1 MSKLLVV
8 ETSPRGE
15 ASISRNMTRRFVAQ
29 WQAAH
34 PGGEIVKRDL
44 AETNLS
50 FVTAPWLQAYFTAPE
65 HQSAAMK
72 EELRLSDELVA
83 ELLAADHIVIATPV
97 YNYNVPA
104 ALKAWVDHIVRK
116 GMTLGFDRKGLV
128 TGKKRRCCW
137 HREAFTP
144 KARLFGIATLRPI
157 T

>member
-72 EELRLSDELVA
+72 EEL
-83 ELLAADHIVIATPV
+83 
-97 YNYNVPA
+97 
-104 ALKAWVDHIVRK
+104 
-116 GMTLGFDRKGLV
+116 
-128 TGKKRRCCW
+128 
-137 HREAFTP
+137 
-144 KARLFGIATLRPI
+144 
-157 T
+157 